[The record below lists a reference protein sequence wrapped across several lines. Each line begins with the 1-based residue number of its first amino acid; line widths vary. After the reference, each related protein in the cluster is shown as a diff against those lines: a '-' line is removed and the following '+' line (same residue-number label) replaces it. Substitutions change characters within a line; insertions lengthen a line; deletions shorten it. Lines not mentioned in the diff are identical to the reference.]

1 MVVFFFVFVI
11 VLGWSGVS
19 SWLVIVKCSSLIII
33 LLFLLSVL
41 VNRVPL
47 HWRHTTWVL
56 NISSIHKIL
65 RKDMLPNCET
75 MIRSLLSQSS
85 HYTSMTCLLQPRK
98 KLRSHVT
105 NIYVSG
111 EHLSISPS
119 SHRPSCLL
127 SPMKLTRSVPK
138 STSRAAGSVKVR
150 GLDSRRWAL
159 GASRSCI
166 QNTKTGFP
174 LTQIT
179 ACTFATET
187 IFTRGVLKKKLAIAE
202 IKLLYQCSARRTI
215 GIKKTWR
222 WCNLAL
228 WKCSPVCY
236 GTQVKA
242 ASR

>member
-1 MVVFFFVFVI
+1 M
-11 VLGWSGVS
+11 
-19 SWLVIVKCSSLIII
+19 
-33 LLFLLSVL
+33 FLLSFL
-41 VNRVPL
+41 VNRVTL

-105 NIYVSG
+105 NVYVSG

-119 SHRPSCLL
+119 FPNRYHRPSCLL

-150 GLDSRRWAL
+150 GLDRTRWAL

-166 QNTKTGFP
+166 QNSKTGFP

-179 ACTFATET
+179 ACTFATKT

-215 GIKKTWR
+215 GIKKT
-222 WCNLAL
+222 
-228 WKCSPVCY
+228 
-236 GTQVKA
+236 
-242 ASR
+242 